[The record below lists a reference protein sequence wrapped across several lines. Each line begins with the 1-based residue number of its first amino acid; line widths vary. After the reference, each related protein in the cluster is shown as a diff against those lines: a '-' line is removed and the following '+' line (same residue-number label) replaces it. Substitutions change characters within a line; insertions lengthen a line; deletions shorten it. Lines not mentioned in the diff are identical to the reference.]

1 MAEKHRPLRLFT
13 ESDRKGS
20 SLRQSEA
27 SDAIKVLEKTVF
39 FWCKQIAP
47 PNLGIAAFLV

>member
-13 ESDRKGS
+13 ESDSKGS

-27 SDAIKVLEKTVF
+27 SDAIKVLEKSF
-39 FWCKQIAP
+39 FFFGANK
-47 PNLGIAAFLV
+47 LHFLTLATWA